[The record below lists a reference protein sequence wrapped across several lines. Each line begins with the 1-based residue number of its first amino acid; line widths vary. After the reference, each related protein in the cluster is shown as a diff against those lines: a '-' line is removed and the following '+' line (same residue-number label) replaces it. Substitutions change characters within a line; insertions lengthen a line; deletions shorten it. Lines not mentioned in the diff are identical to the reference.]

1 MHKRIYVVFI
11 VFVLGFMAVI
21 ARLFYWQILSFDRLK
36 GIADDQ
42 TVHASS
48 IYAKRGRIFSSDGAA
63 IVMNR
68 KGYMVFVEK
77 DKIKN
82 QTDLIKS
89 LSGVLTIP
97 ESTLS
102 GKLSN
107 SLSNWTPLVN
117 KISEDKIK
125 KLESSTI
132 PGLGFLEESNRY
144 YPEGSMAA
152 NIIGF
157 VGKNSKGLDQG
168 YFGLEGFYDEQL
180 RGRDGMIKQ
189 EKDAIGNPILL
200 EKMSEL
206 PSEDG
211 RDLYLTIDKTVQ
223 YIAEAKLKESIEE
236 YQAKGG
242 TVTIMEPQTG
252 AILGMVSYPS
262 YDPTDYG
269 NYPAEFYINSVVGS
283 SYEPGSTFKVLVMA
297 AAINEGVL
305 TPDTTYNEDGPVN
318 IGGYTIRTWNNQYN
332 GPYTS
337 MTDVLVHSSNVGM
350 VFAQSKLGG
359 EKLLS
364 YIKNLGFGENTD
376 IDLQDE
382 SSPAI
387 RSGREW
393 RQIDFATASFGQG
406 IAVTPLQMV
415 RAVASIANGGK
426 LVKPYL
432 VKKIKLSNGRE
443 IEMKPTV
450 IRTVFKKETATKIA
464 QIMVH
469 AVDDGE
475 AHRLKPAG
483 FNIAGK
489 TGTAQIPIA
498 GHYDPTK
505 TIASF
510 VGFAPVDNPKFI
522 MLVTINEPST
532 SQWGSETAAPT
543 FFNIAKELFSYYGI
557 SPSSGG

>member
-1 MHKRIYVVFI
+1 
-11 VFVLGFMAVI
+11 MAVI
-21 ARLFYWQILSFDRLK
+21 ARLFYWQILSFDKLK

-48 IYAKRGRIFSSDGAA
+48 IYAKRGRLFSSDGQML
-63 IVMNR
+63 VMNR
-68 KGYMVFVEK
+68 KGYMTFVEK

-82 QTDLIKS
+82 ETDLVKS
-89 LSGVLTIP
+89 LSEILAIP
-97 ESTLS
+97 QSTLS
-102 GKLSN
+102 AKISE
-107 SLSNWTPLVN
+107 SLSNWTPLAN

-125 KLESSTI
+125 KLEEKPI
-132 PGLGFLEESNRY
+132 AGLGFLEESDRY

-152 NIIGF
+152 NLFGF
-157 VGKNSKGLDQG
+157 VGRNSKGLDQG

-189 EKDAIGNPILL
+189 EKDAVGNPILL
-200 EKMSEL
+200 EKMTEL

-223 YIAEAKLKESIEE
+223 YIAENKLKDSIEE
-236 YQAKGG
+236 YRAKGG
-242 TVTIMEPQTG
+242 TVTIMDPQTG
-252 AILGMVSYPS
+252 AILAMASYPS
-262 YDPTDYG
+262 YDPDNFDNFPPEY
-269 NYPAEFYINSVVGS
+269 YVNSVVGS

-297 AAINEGVL
+297 SAINEGAV
-305 TPDTTYNEDGPVN
+305 TPATTYNEDGPVN

-332 GPYTS
+332 GPNTS

-350 VFAQSKLGG
+350 VYTESKLGD

-364 YIKNLGFGENTD
+364 YITALGFGENTD

-382 SSPAI
+382 SSPVL
-387 RSGREW
+387 RPKGDW
-393 RQIDFATASFGQG
+393 HTIDYATASFGQG
-406 IAVTPLQMV
+406 IAVTPLQMI

-432 VKKIKLSNGRE
+432 VKKIKLATGRE
-443 IEMKPTV
+443 IEISPTV
-450 IRTVFKKETATKIA
+450 IRTVFKKETTSQVA
-464 QIMVH
+464 QMMVH

-475 AHRLKPAG
+475 AHRLKPVG

-489 TGTAQIPIA
+489 TGTAQIPIS
-498 GHYDPTK
+498 GHYDPTR

-510 VGFAPVDNPKFI
+510 IGFAPVDHPKFI

-557 SPSSGG
+557 SPSQ

>member
-157 VGKNSKGLDQG
+157 VGKK
-168 YFGLEGFYDEQL
+168 
-180 RGRDGMIKQ
+180 
-189 EKDAIGNPILL
+189 
-200 EKMSEL
+200 
-206 PSEDG
+206 
-211 RDLYLTIDKTVQ
+211 
-223 YIAEAKLKESIEE
+223 
-236 YQAKGG
+236 
-242 TVTIMEPQTG
+242 
-252 AILGMVSYPS
+252 
-262 YDPTDYG
+262 
-269 NYPAEFYINSVVGS
+269 
-283 SYEPGSTFKVLVMA
+283 
-297 AAINEGVL
+297 
-305 TPDTTYNEDGPVN
+305 
-318 IGGYTIRTWNNQYN
+318 
-332 GPYTS
+332 
-337 MTDVLVHSSNVGM
+337 
-350 VFAQSKLGG
+350 
-359 EKLLS
+359 
-364 YIKNLGFGENTD
+364 
-376 IDLQDE
+376 
-382 SSPAI
+382 
-387 RSGREW
+387 
-393 RQIDFATASFGQG
+393 
-406 IAVTPLQMV
+406 
-415 RAVASIANGGK
+415 
-426 LVKPYL
+426 
-432 VKKIKLSNGRE
+432 
-443 IEMKPTV
+443 
-450 IRTVFKKETATKIA
+450 
-464 QIMVH
+464 
-469 AVDDGE
+469 
-475 AHRLKPAG
+475 
-483 FNIAGK
+483 
-489 TGTAQIPIA
+489 
-498 GHYDPTK
+498 
-505 TIASF
+505 
-510 VGFAPVDNPKFI
+510 
-522 MLVTINEPST
+522 
-532 SQWGSETAAPT
+532 
-543 FFNIAKELFSYYGI
+543 
-557 SPSSGG
+557 